1 MTNNSEDRREKTQN
15 LINKLVEERH
25 EMMILFC
32 EIAGVE
38 PYGHGKSVDSLMEE
52 FCQILVDYVALGQF
66 ELFKRITDKSERREE
81 VTKIADKMYS
91 KFINAAILA
100 VDFNDKYDTKEK
112 SKIIDDLDADLTKLG
127 ATLAVRFELEDQM
140 IMAMLNKKE
149 SDKIVHKVA

>member
-1 MTNNSEDRREKTQN
+1 
-15 LINKLVEERH
+15 
-25 EMMILFC
+25 
-32 EIAGVE
+32 
-38 PYGHGKSVDSLMEE
+38 MEE